1 MSSSRNGYFAGN
13 FGSLSTSAKGSDFA
27 RAPNFAFAFPPVTPS
42 ANALDPNVL
51 KIAVAPD
58 ATNALR
64 LDVLHSFGSAP
75 PIEAERIVILPL
87 RSFVAAPEVE
97 RDARSPLARAHAP
110 YVIIAFDRFERYRE
124 RSQCGP
130 SRARSE
136 VTSVEAVDVVVTFEL
151 KSRPVF
157 PFASAVSDDR
167 TICSKEI
174 KSRLAPCSKTSLLAR
189 IDDEGDKG
197 DNGGRRRM
205 LGLNYSSSDDEEE
218 REDPGRE
225 SEAQE
230 RDNRAVSGAR
240 SPVQERTERTLP
252 SATNI
257 FSRTES
263 GPTTCIGTMQPLAG
277 TKRAAS
283 KPIFNPRQTQQKVF
297 QATKKVNTLLPPQ
310 LRGRANEPTQ
320 DLEALGIRRKP
331 TQRKRAS

>member
-1 MSSSRNGYFAGN
+1 
-13 FGSLSTSAKGSDFA
+13 
-27 RAPNFAFAFPPVTPS
+27 
-42 ANALDPNVL
+42 
-51 KIAVAPD
+51 
-58 ATNALR
+58 
-64 LDVLHSFGSAP
+64 
-75 PIEAERIVILPL
+75 
-87 RSFVAAPEVE
+87 
-97 RDARSPLARAHAP
+97 
-110 YVIIAFDRFERYRE
+110 
-124 RSQCGP
+124 
-130 SRARSE
+130 
-136 VTSVEAVDVVVTFEL
+136 
-151 KSRPVF
+151 
-157 PFASAVSDDR
+157 
-167 TICSKEI
+167 
-174 KSRLAPCSKTSLLAR
+174 
-189 IDDEGDKG
+189 
-197 DNGGRRRM
+197 M
-205 LGLNYSSSDDEEE
+205 LGLNYYSSSDEEEE